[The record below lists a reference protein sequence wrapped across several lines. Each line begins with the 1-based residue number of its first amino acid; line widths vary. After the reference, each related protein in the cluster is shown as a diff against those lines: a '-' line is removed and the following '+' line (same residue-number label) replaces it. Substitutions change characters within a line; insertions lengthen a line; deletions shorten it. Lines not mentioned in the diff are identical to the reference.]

1 MKNSGVGSMKLAAT
15 LLLLFWVTAQ
25 PKPALPGGGAVP
37 EQEEPG
43 HALLAFVSIPP
54 QASFVSAV
62 AGERARV
69 EILVSGG
76 QDPHTYEPSP
86 RRVAALQRADV
97 YFAVGLPFEELLLKK
112 VSGSA
117 GFTVVHTDRGVPK
130 RPLEAHAGVS
140 GGGEPDPHIWLSPP
154 LIEIQA
160 GNIYRALAEADPV
173 NEAEYRENLEAYLDE
188 LHRVHARLE
197 ELLAPYRGEPF
208 FVFHPAFGYFA
219 DAYGLRQLPIEIGGR
234 EPGPRGLAELIGR
247 GQAAG
252 ARVVFVQQQFSQRSA
267 RAVAEAIGA
276 EVVEADP
283 LALDYIDNL
292 RAVSKRM
299 LAALAPEAGAS

>member
-1 MKNSGVGSMKLAAT
+1 MKLAAT

-37 EQEEPG
+37 EREEPG

-173 NEAEYRENLEAYLDE
+173 NEAEYRESLEAYLDE

-219 DAYGLRQLPIEIGGR
+219 DAYGLQQVPVEIHGKQPSPRRIES
-234 EPGPRGLAELIGR
+234 LIAR
-247 GQAAG
+247 ARDEG
-252 ARVVFVQQQFSQRSA
+252 ARIIFVSPQFDESAA
-267 RAVAEAIGA
+267 RAVAEALGA
-276 EVVEADP
+276 AVAAIDP
-283 LALDYIDNL
+283 LAENVLENL
-292 RAVSKRM
+292 QLVARKIES
-299 LAALAPEAGAS
+299 ALREPPAGKDGP